1 MSIHQ
6 SFVSIQVF
14 DDGRNKF
21 KQYPNKWLILETKFN
36 GGKLLLQ
43 NTFDKEQV
51 INTISSWKTKP
62 YEHAV
67 EVENKK

>member
-1 MSIHQ
+1 MYRHQ

-51 INTISSWKTKP
+51 INTISTWKTNP
-62 YEHAV
+62 YEHVVA
-67 EVENKK
+67 EEELQ

>member
-14 DDGRNKF
+14 DDSRNKF
-21 KQYPNKWLILETKFN
+21 KQLPNKWLILETKFD

-51 INTISSWKTKP
+51 INTISTWKTNP
-62 YEHAV
+62 YEHFAV
-67 EVENKK
+67 EEEPQ

>member
-1 MSIHQ
+1 MSRQQ

-43 NTFDKEQV
+43 NTFDKDQV

-62 YEHAV
+62 YEHV
-67 EVENKK
+67 VVENESQ

>member
-14 DDGRNKF
+14 DDSRNKF
-21 KQYPNKWLILETKFN
+21 KQLPNKWLILETKFD

-51 INTISSWKTKP
+51 ITISTWKTNP
-62 YEHAV
+62 YEHFVV
-67 EVENKK
+67 EEEPQ